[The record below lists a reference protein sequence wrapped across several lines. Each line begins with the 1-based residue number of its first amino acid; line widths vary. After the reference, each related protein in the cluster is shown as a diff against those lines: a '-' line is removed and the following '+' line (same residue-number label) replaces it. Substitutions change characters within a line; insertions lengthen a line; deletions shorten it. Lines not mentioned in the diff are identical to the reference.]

1 MVINNPNQFHQ
12 IISQDTL
19 KLLCSEGTNLIWKLR
34 GCYVTL
40 EAGKPVFREKR
51 IEQMH
56 EEGKGEERLLER
68 KGEEELERK
77 ADRYQCIL
85 IKESSFQTNN

>member
-1 MVINNPNQFHQ
+1 MEAVGP
-12 IISQDTL
+12 
-19 KLLCSEGTNLIWKLR
+19 LCDLRSREVNL
-34 GCYVTL
+34 
-40 EAGKPVFREKR
+40 
-51 IEQMH
+51 
-56 EEGKGEERLLER
+56 KGEKNRANAWRRKRRGEAVLER

>member
-1 MVINNPNQFHQ
+1 MEAVG
-12 IISQDTL
+12 
-19 KLLCSEGTNLIWKLR
+19 LLCDIRSREVNL
-34 GCYVTL
+34 
-40 EAGKPVFREKR
+40 
-51 IEQMH
+51 
-56 EEGKGEERLLER
+56 KGEKNRANAWRRKRRRETVLER

>member
-1 MVINNPNQFHQ
+1 
-12 IISQDTL
+12 
-19 KLLCSEGTNLIWKLR
+19 
-34 GCYVTL
+34 
-40 EAGKPVFREKR
+40 
-51 IEQMH
+51 MH
-56 EEGKGEERLLER
+56 EEGKGEERLLEC

>member
-1 MVINNPNQFHQ
+1 MEAVG
-12 IISQDTL
+12 
-19 KLLCSEGTNLIWKLR
+19 LLCDLR
-34 GCYVTL
+34 N
-40 EAGKPVFREKR
+40 REVSL
-51 IEQMH
+51 
-56 EEGKGEERLLER
+56 KGEKNRANAWRRKRRRETVLER